1 MKTTIRHLLC
11 AALACGA
18 FTASAL
24 AADEAAKATIAELL
38 AAPDKFAGKQVVVQ
52 ARLANVCAGDG
63 CLVLKD
69 KLDLIEGEPTSGA
82 KLPTFKTGTTLQV
95 TGKVQVRK
103 PTDPKGDTTVSIAV
117 ERAEEVKPAKK

>member
-11 AALACGA
+11 GTLACCFLMAPA
-18 FTASAL
+18 F
-24 AADEAAKATIAELL
+24 AADEPSKATIAELL

-69 KLDLIEGEPTSGA
+69 KLDLIEGMPSAGV
-82 KLPTFKTGTTLQV
+82 KLPNLKTGTTLQV
-95 TGKVQVRK
+95 TGRVQVRK
-103 PTDPKGDTTVSIAV
+103 PADPKGETTVSVAV
-117 ERAEEVKPAKK
+117 ERAEEVKPAQK